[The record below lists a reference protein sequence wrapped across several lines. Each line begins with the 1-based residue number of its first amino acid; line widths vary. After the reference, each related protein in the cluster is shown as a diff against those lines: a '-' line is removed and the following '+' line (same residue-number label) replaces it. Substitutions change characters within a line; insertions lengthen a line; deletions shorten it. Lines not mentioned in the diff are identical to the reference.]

1 MNIRFVL
8 NILGRVLVILGLFM
22 CTNFIWVAVY
32 EEATFWGHFYACLI
46 TLLGG
51 AGLFFGSSINLKPS
65 LGLRE
70 SYLTVTFAWVVISA
84 FGSLPFLFTQS
95 IDGFVN
101 AFFETASG
109 FTTTGSSILTDI
121 ESLPKSVLYWRSL
134 THWIGG
140 MGIIVLVVAILP
152 MLRVGGYN
160 LFKSEASGISY
171 EKLTPRTASTAKRL
185 WGIYVGL
192 TVFQVVF
199 LLFGEMDFF
208 DALCHSFGT
217 IATGGFST
225 KNASV
230 GHFSSYS
237 QYVIMVFMLLSGI
250 NFTLHYFTIKGK
262 FSKLRENDELKTYL
276 GIILLAGVVTTIVL
290 NVLANTEW
298 EEAFRHGFFQVVS
311 IMTAT
316 GFATDDYLLWPA
328 QGWIIILILMFV
340 GASVGSTGGGIK
352 VIRHVV
358 AFKSFMANMKRLL
371 HPNSVILIRVN
382 REKIMDEDVS
392 AITSFIVLYLV
403 TFLTGSVLMTF
414 LGVEP
419 VTSATSVLTTMG
431 GIGPGFGSVGPA
443 SNFSSIP
450 EAGKVLLSFLMILGR
465 LELTTVFVLFTLDF
479 WKD

>member
-8 NILGRVLVILGLFM
+8 NILGRVLMILGLFM
-22 CTNFIWVAVY
+22 CTNFIWVWVY
-32 EEATFWGHFYACLI
+32 NETTFWGHFYASLI
-46 TLLGG
+46 TILGG
-51 AGLFFGSSINLKPS
+51 AGLYIGSSINLKPS

-70 SYLTVTFAWVVISA
+70 SYLTVTFAWIIISL
-84 FGSLPFLFTQS
+84 FGTLPFLFTNS
-95 IDGFVN
+95 ISSFTD

-152 MLRVGGYN
+152 MLRIGGYN
-160 LFKSEASGISY
+160 LFKSEASGISH
-171 EKLTPRTASTAKRL
+171 EKLTPRTANTAKRL

-192 TVFQVVF
+192 TVIQVIF
-199 LLFGEMDFF
+199 LLPGDMDFF

-217 IATGGFST
+217 IATGGFSP

-230 GHFSSYS
+230 GHFSAYS
-237 QYVIMVFMLLSGI
+237 QYVIMIFMLLSGI
-250 NFTLHYFTIKGK
+250 NFTLHYFFIKGHLK
-262 FSKLRENDELKTYL
+262 KIWNNDEFKTYIGL
-276 GIILLAGVVTTIVL
+276 IFFAGLIVTLVL
-290 NVLANTEW
+290 VFSTETSL
-298 EEAFRHGFFQVVS
+298 EKAFRNGFFQVIS

-316 GFATDDYLLWPA
+316 GFATDNYLLWPA
-328 QGWIIILILMFV
+328 QGWIIIFMLMFI

-358 AFKSFMANMKRLL
+358 AFKSFMANLKRLL
-371 HPNSVILIRVN
+371 HPNSIILIRVN
-382 REKIMDEDVS
+382 GERIEDENVN

-403 TFLTGSVLMTF
+403 TFAIGSAIMAF

-419 VTSATSVLTTMG
+419 FTAASSVLTTMG
-431 GIGPGFGSVGPA
+431 GIGPGFGAVGPA
-443 SNFSSIP
+443 GNFASIP
-450 EAGKVLLSFLMILGR
+450 QLGKVLLSFLMILGR
-465 LELTTVFVLFTLDF
+465 LELTTVFVLFTADF
-479 WKD
+479 WKS

>member
-192 TVFQVVF
+192 TVFQIVF

-262 FSKLRENDELKTYL
+262 FAKLRENDELKTYL
-276 GIILLAGVVTTIVL
+276 GLILVAGVVAAIVL

-311 IMTAT
+311 IITAT

-403 TFLTGSVLMTF
+403 TFLAGSVLMTF

>member
-1 MNIRFVL
+1 
-8 NILGRVLVILGLFM
+8 M